1 MRWTCDLT
9 QGNIRRGLIVFS
21 LPLIAGNLLQQ
32 TYNIADTMIV
42 GQFLGSAPLAAVG
55 SAYTLM
61 TLLTSI
67 LIGLCMGSGVVF
79 SQLYGAKELER
90 MRTAIANAFI
100 LIALLAIVLELAAYG
115 LLEQIIRWLNIPD
128 EVIPDIRVYLQIIL
142 FGILATF
149 IYNFFAAAL
158 RSVGNSAV
166 TLYFLLFSSLLNIGL
181 DLLFVLAFHWG
192 VAGAAIATV
201 IAQFASAIGIGIY
214 FFRRQPM
221 LRPRRENLRLNVPLL
236 RRISSV
242 SLLTSVQQS
251 IMNFGILMIQGLVN
265 DFGLNVMA
273 AFTAGV
279 KIDSFAYSPAQD
291 FANGFATYVAQNAG
305 AGNTERVRKGIRTAA
320 LMSVV
325 FCAVISVAVFLLAK
339 PLLTIFID
347 PSEVEQLAIGAKYL
361 RIEGACYIGIGMLM
375 LFYAIFR
382 GLERAGM
389 SVILTVISLGTRVVL
404 SYSLA
409 PHLGLEIIWWSIPIG
424 WFLADLV
431 GLVCYR
437 GALRKLK
444 EREQPQA

>member
-192 VAGAAIATV
+192 WPA
-201 IAQFASAIGIGIY
+201 
-214 FFRRQPM
+214 
-221 LRPRRENLRLNVPLL
+221 RPLPR
-236 RRISSV
+236 
-242 SLLTSVQQS
+242 
-251 IMNFGILMIQGLVN
+251 
-265 DFGLNVMA
+265 
-273 AFTAGV
+273 
-279 KIDSFAYSPAQD
+279 
-291 FANGFATYVAQNAG
+291 
-305 AGNTERVRKGIRTAA
+305 
-320 LMSVV
+320 
-325 FCAVISVAVFLLAK
+325 
-339 PLLTIFID
+339 
-347 PSEVEQLAIGAKYL
+347 
-361 RIEGACYIGIGMLM
+361 
-375 LFYAIFR
+375 
-382 GLERAGM
+382 
-389 SVILTVISLGTRVVL
+389 
-404 SYSLA
+404 
-409 PHLGLEIIWWSIPIG
+409 
-424 WFLADLV
+424 
-431 GLVCYR
+431 
-437 GALRKLK
+437 
-444 EREQPQA
+444 